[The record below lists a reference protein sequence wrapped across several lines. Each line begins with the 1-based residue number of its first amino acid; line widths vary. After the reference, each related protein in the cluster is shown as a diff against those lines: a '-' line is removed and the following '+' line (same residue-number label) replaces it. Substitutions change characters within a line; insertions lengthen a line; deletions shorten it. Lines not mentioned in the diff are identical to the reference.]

1 MLNCTNDIVIDDIAI
16 AIQLVEPQ
24 DHGVSSLWSTTNI
37 TSDGDDM
44 ILDNSGAQ
52 RVSMNFIFSQSMWMI
67 FTQWSR
73 VSIST
78 LPRFLFILIRILV
91 LKRVLWLI
99 ITFFLSLRVL
109 GDVIA
114 LTLVLLACVPLV
126 QKEVSH
132 QSLNTCIVSGGLGVS
147 SPCQALLTVFS
158 CSFFVSFICFYYFY
172 FVGCFCSLTQRF
184 WSMFPSNFL
193 FSFLFL
199 ICR

>member
-1 MLNCTNDIVIDDIAI
+1 MLNCTNDIVTDDIAI

-67 FTQWSR
+67 FTQWSW

-99 ITFFLSLRVL
+99 ITFFLSLRVR

-147 SPCQALLTVFS
+147 SRCQALHTVFS
-158 CSFFVSFICFYYFY
+158 CSCFCFFYLLLLFLFCWLFLFFNLEVLVYVPLQFFY
-172 FVGCFCSLTQRF
+172 FHFYF
-184 WSMFPSNFL
+184 
-193 FSFLFL
+193 
-199 ICR
+199 